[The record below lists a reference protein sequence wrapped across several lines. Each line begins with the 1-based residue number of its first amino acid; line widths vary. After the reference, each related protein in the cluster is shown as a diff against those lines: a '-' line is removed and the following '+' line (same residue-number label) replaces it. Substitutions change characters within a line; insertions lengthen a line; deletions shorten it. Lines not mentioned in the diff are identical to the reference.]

1 MIRFEIRVDMRMVGS
16 SYQVVRYTISTYV
29 SQHVIPFIIASTLLW
44 VVLNALL
51 MLIVYACIGCMFII
65 SWPVFCLCGLSLAA
79 VKNCYVSCRIPIQ
92 PIVLV
97 GFENIA
103 SMWFKR
109 EQITTQSHTFS
120 ECFISTRWQ
129 FRLEQYNIA
138 KQCLINVTKYLYGV
152 TKPSYGLISK
162 TKMNRKRNNH
172 KRTIQKN
179 QTRILANN

>member
-1 MIRFEIRVDMRMVGS
+1 MGCAECFTDVNCICMYRLYVHNIVTSVWFMWFEFGRCEE
-16 SYQVVRYTISTYV
+16 
-29 SQHVIPFIIASTLLW
+29 LLCF
-44 VVLNALL
+44 LQN
-51 MLIVYACIGCMFII
+51 
-65 SWPVFCLCGLSLAA
+65 
-79 VKNCYVSCRIPIQ
+79 NIPIQ
-92 PIVLV
+92 PIIVV
-97 GFENIA
+97 GFENIV